1 MQNCAKLKKN
11 YGFLWVFPYLSNYFT
26 KKSRFFLKN
35 QRFLDLYG
43 KKINEIVRSRYTSY
57 PKKNWSIKK
66 PGLMRSLQLGR
77 PSVWKSSGLGWGLEG
92 LFGTA
97 WHRTPALYERPFKQ
111 LRTVFFMR
119 SHVGNWQL
127 APSNSRVDL
136 EVLEASKKGTDSW
149 TSSGRVFGSF
159 SNARDR

>member
-1 MQNCAKLKKN
+1 MALFGFFLIYLIILLKN
-11 YGFLWVFPYLSNYFT
+11 QDFF
-26 KKSRFFLKN
+26 KKSKIFLKN

-43 KKINEIVRSRYTSY
+43 KKINEMVRSRYTSH

-97 WHRTPALYERPFKQ
+97 WHRTPAINERPFKQ

-127 APSNSRVDL
+127 ALSNSRVDL

-149 TSSGRVFGSF
+149 TSFGRVFGSF
-159 SNARDR
+159 SNARDW